1 MRLSAVL
8 MRAVLAIAAAGTGAC
23 ASFPM
28 HQVPTVTSM
37 PSLGLLPGQRPLAR
51 MDVKFYAGEP
61 DNDPTLLTASQPGVA
76 DLVQLV
82 HQTVDDSGLFQQVH
96 YDSAE
101 AAPAGSGELHLSLRI
116 YDHCS
121 ATEAVVSS
129 VITGF
134 TLGLVPGGATDS
146 YTLQLEV
153 TDNRGQTLARVS
165 NQDATRT
172 YIGLVFLPFSGHDT
186 KESLNIVLSNQIRA
200 ALKEAYDAGKLV
212 AINNTASHDDNG
224 VMPAMAGV
232 K

>member
-8 MRAVLAIAAAGTGAC
+8 MRAVLMVAAAGLGAC

-28 HQVPTVTSM
+28 HQVPTVTGM
-37 PSLGLLPGQRPLAR
+37 PSLGQPGQRPMAR
-51 MDVKFYAGEP
+51 MDVRFYSGEP
-61 DNDPTLLTASQPGVA
+61 DNDPTLLTTSQPGVA

-82 HQTVDDSGLFQQVH
+82 HQTVDESGLFQQVH

-101 AAPAGSGELHLSLRI
+101 APPAGPGELHLSLRI

-121 ATEAVVSS
+121 AAEAVVSS

-134 TLGLVPGGATDS
+134 TLGLVPGGATDN

-153 TDNRGQTLARVS
+153 TDSRGQTLARVS

-186 KESLNIVLSNQIRA
+186 KQSLNSVLSNQIRA

-212 AINNTASHDDNG
+212 AVNSTSPHDDNSDI
-224 VMPAMAGV
+224 PAVAGV